1 MADKHIL
8 IVEDEATLGRVL
20 CDALRGQ
27 GYDVTLATNGAEG
40 FETFKSKH
48 IDLVIADIMMPKMD
62 GLTMVEMLRKMDSGV
77 EVLFLSARSGAED
90 VVEGFRRGGNDYL
103 RKPFSLDELIA
114 RVTALLAR
122 HPQGD
127 GGTVLNIG
135 NYRLD
140 SKQWTLTIN
149 GTTRRITARE
159 SAILA
164 MLARHSGDVVAF
176 SELLNEIWGD
186 DSYYNLRSLNV
197 FVSHLRNY
205 LSADKDVEIQSIRG
219 IGYRLIVKSG
229 SNENVAG

>member
-77 EVLFLSARSGAED
+77 EVLFLSARSGVED

-122 HPQGD
+122 HPQSGNN
-127 GGTVLNIG
+127 TILNIG

-197 FVSHLRNY
+197 FISHLRNY
-205 LSADKDVEIQSIRG
+205 LNSDTNVEIQSLRG
-219 IGYRLIVKSG
+219 TGYRLIVKT
-229 SNENVAG
+229 NDKE

>member
-8 IVEDEATLGRVL
+8 IVEDESTLGRVL

-122 HPQGD
+122 HPQSGNN
-127 GGTVLNIG
+127 TILNIG

-197 FVSHLRNY
+197 FISHLRNY
-205 LSADKDVEIQSIRG
+205 LNSDTNVEIQSLRG
-219 IGYRLIVKSG
+219 TGYRLIVKT
-229 SNENVAG
+229 NDKE

>member
-1 MADKHIL
+1 MANKRIL

-27 GYDVTLATNGAEG
+27 GYDVVLATDGVDGLEAFRCEGA
-40 FETFKSKH
+40 
-48 IDLVIADIMMPKMD
+48 DLVIADIMMPRMD
-62 GLTMVEMLRKMDSGV
+62 GMTMVEELRRVNSRV

-103 RKPFSLDELIA
+103 RKPFALDELLA

-122 HPQGD
+122 HPEGGD
-127 GGTVLNIG
+127 GRVLIFG
-135 NYRLD
+135 NFRLD
-140 SKQWTLTIN
+140 SRQWTLTVD
-149 GTTRRITARE
+149 GATRRITARE

-164 MLARHSGDVVAF
+164 MLARRVGDIVSSA
-176 SELLNEIWGD
+176 ELLMEIWGD

-229 SNENVAG
+229 SDENVAG